1 MTMEKNK
8 KYKILSEGQRF
19 GVSSICKKYDISRTL
34 YYRWLNRYK
43 THGIEG
49 LDTIRKNP
57 PINKTPS
64 YIEESV
70 LLLIKSYPSYGPREI
85 NYMLEEI
92 GHKIS
97 ESAVYNIMKR
107 HNLSTKDKRISFAKK
122 TLPASKNSPVFDTI
136 NSGECWLFWTT
147 ALSSPKDTVPLY
159 KYTLIDYKSK
169 IACSR
174 LYDNLSLECFLDLL
188 TAAAIPVA
196 QSMGF
201 NTKYMYVFDDQSI
214 PKKELKLFMAKTIE
228 AVESSG
234 FDTSIHFFK
243 DDEIHGD
250 LISVKNEFT
259 HWCLSALFPI
269 LHQKYSLDEIK
280 LTLQR
285 NLRQY
290 NIYTKFKYEDQMLSP
305 LEYHSYVTGHNRV
318 LPLWAYIDRLY

>member
-1 MTMEKNK
+1 MEKNK
-8 KYKILSEGQRF
+8 KYKIISEGQQA
-19 GVSSICKKYDISRTL
+19 GVSCTCKKYGISRTL

-49 LDTIRKNP
+49 LDTIRKSP

-64 YIEESV
+64 NIEESV

-97 ESAVYNIMKR
+97 ESAVYNIMRR
-107 HNLSTKDKRISFAKK
+107 HNLSTKDKRISFAKN
-122 TLPASKNSPVFDTI
+122 TLPASTNSPVFENI

-147 ALSSPKDTVPLY
+147 ALNSPKDTIPLY
-159 KYTLIDYKSK
+159 KYTLIDFKSK

-174 LYDNLSLECFLDLL
+174 LYDHLSVENFLDLL

-214 PKKELKLFMAKTIE
+214 PKKEYKAFMASTLDTLE
-228 AVESSG
+228 TSG

-243 DDEIHGD
+243 DDEVHGD
-250 LISVKNEFT
+250 LISVKNEYT
-259 HWCLSALFPI
+259 HWCLSGLIPALS
-269 LHQKYSLDEIK
+269 QKYSLDDIK
-280 LTLQR
+280 ITLQR

-290 NIYTKFKYEDQMLSP
+290 NIYTKFEYEDQMLSP
-305 LEYHSYVTGHNRV
+305 LEYHSFITGHNRV